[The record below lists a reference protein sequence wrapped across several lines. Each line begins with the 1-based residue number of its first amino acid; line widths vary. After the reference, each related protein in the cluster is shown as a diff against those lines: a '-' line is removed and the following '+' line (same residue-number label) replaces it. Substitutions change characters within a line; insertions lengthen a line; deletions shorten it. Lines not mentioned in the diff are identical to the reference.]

1 MNFAN
6 LSPSDLAGGIA
17 GLLLTL
23 MVFSYLLG
31 DNFLFRLA
39 IHIFIGVSAGYVA
52 VMVVYNVLFPQLI
65 LPFLSGDRVRMLFVV
80 LPLLLSGLLLTKSST
95 RLANW
100 GSPAVAYLVGVGVA
114 AVVGGA
120 VLGTIFPQIGATVR
134 LFDVP
139 VSAVNTVSLGQQMI
153 DSSFILVG
161 TLTSLIYFHIGGKA
175 RLNQPA
181 QRAPVIEVLAA
192 VGGVFIAIALGV
204 IFAGVY
210 AASLTAMVTRLH
222 AVIDF
227 ILALVVVK

>member
-6 LSPSDLAGGIA
+6 LNPSDLAGGMV

-39 IHIFIGVSAGYVA
+39 IHIFIGVAAGYVA

-95 RLANW
+95 RLASW

-120 VLGTIFPQIGATVR
+120 VLGTIFPQIGVTIR
-134 LFDVP
+134 LFDAP
-139 VSAVNTVSLGQQMI
+139 VSQVNTITLGQQLI
-153 DSSFILVG
+153 NSSIILVG

-181 QRAPVIEVLAA
+181 QRAPFIEFLAA
-192 VGGVFIAIALGV
+192 IGGVFIAIALGV

-210 AASLTAMVTRLH
+210 AASLTALVARLH
-222 AVIDF
+222 AVVDF
-227 ILALVVVK
+227 ILTILVSK